1 MTLLTVALGHCHG
14 SPLGREVLLTS
25 ECKRLVLDED
35 PGFPSKAG
43 FQVRRADIEDVQI
56 WRTLSYMY
64 DEMKSAGETRPFF
77 KWSKL
82 LPFSQR
88 QSSSRSSG

>member
-1 MTLLTVALGHCHG
+1 MARV
-14 SPLGREVLLTS
+14 PLGREVLLTS
-25 ECKRLVLDED
+25 ECKRLVQEED

-82 LPFSQR
+82 FINSVQ
-88 QSSSRSSG
+88 Q